1 MKKLALF
8 LFVALLSFSVDAQ
21 LQTPQPSPSSKLKQT
36 VGLTEVVVQY
46 SRPSMRER
54 TIFGNLVPYNAL
66 WRTGANKNTTIS
78 FSDDVTVD
86 GQTLKAGE
94 YAIFTKPTAT
104 AWEVFFYADTNNW
117 GTPQEWD
124 DSKVAAKTTAEVYQM
139 PMPVET
145 FTITIDDLH
154 NNGATLGLL
163 WENAYVGVKFE
174 VPTLA
179 KAEKS
184 ITQVMAGPGANE
196 YYAAASYYLEEGKDL
211 EKRKNGLTKPSHL
224 MTKLFG

>member
-1 MKKLALF
+1 MSHA
-8 LFVALLSFSVDAQ
+8 VIA
-21 LQTPQPSPSSKLKQT
+21 
-36 VGLTEVVVQY
+36 
-46 SRPSMRER
+46 
-54 TIFGNLVPYNAL
+54 
-66 WRTGANKNTTIS
+66 
-78 FSDDVTVD
+78 DDVTVD

-211 EKRKNGLTKPSHL
+211 EKAKEWIDKAVSLNDKAFWAPPLASTPHTRIYSFTW
-224 MTKLFG
+224 